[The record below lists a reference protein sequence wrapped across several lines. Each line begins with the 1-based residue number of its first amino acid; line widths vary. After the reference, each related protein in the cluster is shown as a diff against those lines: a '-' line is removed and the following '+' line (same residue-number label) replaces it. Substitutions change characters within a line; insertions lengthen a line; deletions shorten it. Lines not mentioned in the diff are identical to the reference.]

1 MFLMIDRT
9 DKEALVYC
17 VMDNRTQ
24 ENLLDL
30 VKRNVYTINDN
41 LNEYDTFNTSIYSD
55 YFTITI
61 PLQLKKKVI
70 NSIM

>member
-1 MFLMIDRT
+1 MIDRT

-61 PLQLKKKVI
+61 PLHLKKKVI